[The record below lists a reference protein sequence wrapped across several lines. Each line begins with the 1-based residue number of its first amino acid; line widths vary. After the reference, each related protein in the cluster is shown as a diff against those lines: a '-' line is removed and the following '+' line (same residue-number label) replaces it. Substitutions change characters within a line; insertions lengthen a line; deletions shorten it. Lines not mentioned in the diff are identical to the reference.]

1 MSENMVLLTAENIRK
16 SYGTR
21 VIFDDIS
28 FSIHEGDKIGV
39 IGVNGT
45 GKSTLLKIIA
55 GVDQADSGTIVTM
68 NGMRIGYL
76 SQSPVFVDG
85 TTVLQQ
91 VFRGENPQLALVR
104 EYEETMAALAKTPE
118 EERLVKR
125 AAELAEKMD
134 KAEAWSLESEAK
146 TILTKLG
153 ISDFGQTVETLS
165 GGQKKRVAIAT
176 VLSMEPSVLVMDEPT
191 SNLDPRARRQIIDL
205 IRRFSHTTLIATHDM
220 EMVLDLCDRT
230 IVMKEGRIVADG
242 STRHVFGDLA
252 LLEECG
258 LEQPCELRMKRAL
271 KKKYAP

>member
-1 MSENMVLLTAENIRK
+1 MSHHYLR
-16 SYGTR
+16 
-21 VIFDDIS
+21 FDDVHYRYPNGYEALCGVS
-28 FSIHEGDKIGV
+28 FRITHGEKVALVGA
-39 IGVNGT
+39 NGA
-45 GKSTLLKIIA
+45 GKSTLLLH
-55 GVDQADSGTIVTM
+55 T
-68 NGMRIGYL
+68 NGLLMP
-76 SQSPVFVDG
+76 SQ
-85 TTVLQQ
+85 
-91 VFRGENPQLALVR
+91 GEVVMGGIKLTRRTLPLVR
-104 EYEETMAALAKTPE
+104 QSVGLVFQDSDNQLFMPTVEEDVAFGPSNMRLEPE
-118 EERLVKR
+118 EIRRRVT
-125 AAELAEKMD
+125 
-134 KAEAWSLESEAK
+134 KALDAVGALDLRGASP
-146 TILTKLG
+146 
-153 ISDFGQTVETLS
+153 FRLS

-271 KKKYAP
+271 KKEYAP